1 MKDIK
6 FDPNNIW
13 FTSDLHLNSKN
24 VIEYCN
30 RPFSSVDEMNEKL
43 IRNWNETVPEDGI
56 VFDLG
61 DLCFGGSSVWNELI
75 PQLHG
80 KHYLILGNHDFK
92 NYRDGYSKHFELVT
106 QQMYIQVDGISIYLN
121 HFPFLCFGGA
131 YREQH
136 NVYAIHGHTHF
147 RKNINILEYNKD
159 IKRIIDFAFPSQYDV
174 GVDFNNYKPIS
185 WYELKSK
192 MDFQINKNVNMSVWI
207 NT

>member
-1 MKDIK
+1 MKEFK
-6 FDPNNIW
+6 FNPDKVF
-13 FTSDLHLNSKN
+13 FTSDLHIGHKN
-24 VIEYCN
+24 IIEYSH
-30 RPFSSVDEMNEKL
+30 RPFSNVEEMNETL
-43 IRNWNETVPEDGI
+43 IDNWNKTVPEDGI

-61 DLCFGGSSVWNELI
+61 DFAIGGSQVWNDALSR
-75 PQLHG
+75 LKG
-80 KHYLILGNHDFK
+80 KHYLIMGNHDMK
-92 NYRDGYSKHFELVT
+92 NYREGYAKYFEMVT
-106 QQMYIQVDGISIYLN
+106 QQMYIQVDDVSIYLN